1 MPRRSAPSNS
11 GNPFDSLDGRV
22 DEELDL
28 HGFSGVDARVML
40 EGFLKAAQRRKPGG
54 LLHVITG
61 KGRGSAGRPVL
72 KPIVRAALVAAP
84 PTVVKE
90 WGKDDHDGGF
100 LVRLAAVVRRD
111 DTW

>member
-1 MPRRSAPSNS
+1 MPRRPDPPKTR
-11 GNPFDSLDGRV
+11 NPFDSLIGRV

-28 HGFSGVDARVML
+28 HGFSGVDAKVML
-40 EGFLKAAQRRKPGG
+40 EGFLKAAQRRNPGG
-54 LLHVITG
+54 LLHLITG

-90 WGKDDHDGGF
+90 WGKDDSDGGF
-100 LVRLAAVVRRD
+100 LVRLAGRR
-111 DTW
+111 